1 MSRLSNS
8 SHETE
13 RSQSS
18 PSQYNSHILDGAG
31 LTEPEYERLVVRW
44 PAQARR
50 FPPLGRVADMSWPGA
65 AQQLRRYFQEA
76 GLAQL
81 ATCQTVTWR
90 AVASLL
96 STVCIA
102 GPRQGKSLGRKIKSY
117 LP

>member
-13 RSQSS
+13 RSQCS
-18 PSQYNSHILDGAG
+18 PSQYSHILDGAG

-96 STVCIA
+96 SAVCIA